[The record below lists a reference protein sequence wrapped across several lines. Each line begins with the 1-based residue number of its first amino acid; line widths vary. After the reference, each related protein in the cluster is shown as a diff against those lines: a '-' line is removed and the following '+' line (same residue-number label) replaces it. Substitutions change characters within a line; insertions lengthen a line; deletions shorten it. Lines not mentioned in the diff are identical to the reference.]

1 MCLII
6 LKDGLNKYSK
16 SIWIHFF
23 RLWYL
28 RILSEIYLTSS
39 ETIEFGNLNV
49 GVVQLSKTSMPSY
62 YTIVRY

>member
-16 SIWIHFF
+16 SIWSHFL

-49 GVVQLSKTSMPSY
+49 GVVQLSKTSIPSY
-62 YTIVRY
+62 YTIFRY

>member
-49 GVVQLSKTSMPSY
+49 GVVQLSKKSMPSY
-62 YTIVRY
+62 YTIFRY

>member
-6 LKDGLNKYSK
+6 LKGGLNKYSK
-16 SIWIHFF
+16 SIWSHFL

-28 RILSEIYLTSS
+28 RILSEIYLTSN

-49 GVVQLSKTSMPSY
+49 DVVQLSKTSISSY
-62 YTIVRY
+62 YTIYRY